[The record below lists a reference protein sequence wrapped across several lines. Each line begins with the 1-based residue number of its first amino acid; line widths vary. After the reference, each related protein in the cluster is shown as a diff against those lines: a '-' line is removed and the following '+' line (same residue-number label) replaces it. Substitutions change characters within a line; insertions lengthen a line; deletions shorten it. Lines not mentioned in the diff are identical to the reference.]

1 MFDAKLEF
9 FLERFFRVEQKE
21 AITLLVRTTTT
32 VVVVV
37 RCRCREGEEEEEKE
51 EALCFVCEKA
61 LVSNEAKTLF

>member
-32 VVVVV
+32 VVVVYV
-37 RCRCREGEEEEEKE
+37 VVAARERRRRKRRRH
-51 EALCFVCEKA
+51 C
-61 LVSNEAKTLF
+61 VSRAGGSARI